1 MTTIAMSTVS
11 TPATTFSTSA
21 STAATLTGADWP
33 SSDLDAAAAAFD
45 ALTREPDPPLSLD
58 CHTLR
63 PGLGLPA
70 GSVSLAALRDWM
82 LDHPDA
88 HAARD
93 AVWRHVVTRARQC
106 GGNWLIAAAGLA
118 MPALVGHARSLAV
131 DYRGNP
137 DDLDAAILTGFL
149 TRLRRVEPRR
159 PAVYASLVYAG
170 WRAGLAVRRQDHRY
184 VPVPDPATLAVC
196 CGPLSR
202 GPDLPFRHPDLLVG
216 RAVELKILDTVD
228 ADAWIEVRLARRPA
242 EVLAPLLGVTVDA
255 LRMRLARADVVLAD
269 ALADGL
275 LTGPVSPQTRQ
286 AWTRRA
292 ARRAGIRAGL
302 ACTGTATSPPRPA
315 AA

>member
-184 VPVPDPATLAVC
+184 VPVPGWPSDDRT
-196 CGPLSR
+196 
-202 GPDLPFRHPDLLVG
+202 
-216 RAVELKILDTVD
+216 
-228 ADAWIEVRLARRPA
+228 
-242 EVLAPLLGVTVDA
+242 
-255 LRMRLARADVVLAD
+255 
-269 ALADGL
+269 
-275 LTGPVSPQTRQ
+275 
-286 AWTRRA
+286 
-292 ARRAGIRAGL
+292 
-302 ACTGTATSPPRPA
+302 TATSRCRTRQPSQSPVDPSPA
-315 AA
+315 ARSCRSATPTCWWVARSN

>member
-1 MTTIAMSTVS
+1 MSTVS
-11 TPATTFSTSA
+11 TTATTASTSA
-21 STAATLTGADWP
+21 STVATLTGADWP

-45 ALTREPDPPLSLD
+45 ALTRGPQPLSLD
-58 CHTLR
+58 CDTLR

-70 GSVSLAALRDWM
+70 GAVSLAALRDWM
-82 LDHPDA
+82 LGHPDA

-93 AVWRHVVTRARQC
+93 AVWRHVITRARQH

-149 TRLRRVEPRR
+149 TRLRRVDPRR

-184 VPVPDPATLAVC
+184 IPVPDPSALTVSHS
-196 CGPLSR
+196 PE
-202 GPDLPFRHPDLLVG
+202 LPFRHPDLLVG
-216 RAVELKILDTVD
+216 RAVELKILDAVD
-228 ADAWIEVRLARRPA
+228 ADAWIEVRLARRPV

-275 LTGPVSPQTRQ
+275 LTGPVSPQTRE
-286 AWTRRA
+286 AWATRA
-292 ARRAGIRAGL
+292 ARRAGIRAGR
-302 ACTGTATSPPRPA
+302 ACSDAAISPPQPA